1 MAMVTSRVVD
11 ALIPVTMVG
20 SYPRPRWY
28 TRRSNG
34 MDMREFWMD
43 QNTREEYEDAV
54 KAVIKDQEMAGLD
67 IVSDGEMYEDDL
79 VGAIG
84 WPEYVTARI
93 GGMHGRG
100 DPPMAALL
108 SNPSPIIAD
117 MMEHWP
123 GRIITERVTRGPLRF
138 ADLYRRAQRITPRPV
153 KASFVDPQ
161 FVLAASVN
169 DQYYGSKP
177 GQPSPD
183 LLMDLAAIYNAELR
197 ELAAAGCRVYQS
209 DLPPFAELGIYSA
222 PQPAWDV
229 AARVFNAMV
238 DGTGGMQIWMHYC
251 WGRPAGQRAD
261 DWYGPV
267 GPDFRPMF
275 PQVFDANFH
284 VLNIECGDCLGP
296 EMGLLEQVPRDRSV
310 AIGIIN
316 HRVLQV
322 ETAEQVADKIRRAL
336 QHISPERLFVTT
348 FCGLGTTLP
357 RTIAF
362 FKLKALVDGTN
373 IVRAELKGT
382 SVEEEREH
390 TQALAAGV

>member
-1 MAMVTSRVVD
+1 MARVVE

-34 MDMREFWMD
+34 MDMREFLMD

-54 KAVIKDQEMAGLD
+54 KAVIKDQEIAGLD
-67 IVSDGEMYEDDL
+67 IVSDGEMFEDDL

-84 WPEYVTARI
+84 WPEYVTSRI
-93 GGMHGRG
+93 GGMQGRG

-108 SNPSPIIAD
+108 NDPAPIIED
-117 MMEHWP
+117 MVQHWP
-123 GRIITERVTRGPLRF
+123 GRVITERVTRGPLRF
-138 ADLYRRAQRITPRPV
+138 AHLYQRAKSIASRPI
-153 KASFVDPQ
+153 KASYVDPQ

-177 GQPSPD
+177 GQPSPE
-183 LLMDLAAIYNAELR
+183 LIMDLVSIYNAELR
-197 ELAAAGCRVYQS
+197 ELAAAGCPIYQS

-222 PQPAWDV
+222 PQPAWDL
-229 AARVFNAMV
+229 ASKAFNAMV
-238 DGTGGMQIWMHYC
+238 EGTGDMQIWMHYC
-251 WGRPAGQRAD
+251 WGRPAGQKAD

-275 PQVFDANFH
+275 PRVFDANFH

-296 EMGLLEQVPRDRSV
+296 EMELLDQVPADRAV

-322 ETAEQVADKIRRAL
+322 ESAQQVADKIRRAL
-336 QHISPERLFVTT
+336 EHISPERLYVTT

-362 FKLKALVDGTN
+362 YKLKALVDGAN
-373 IVRAELKGT
+373 IVRAELTGRT
-382 SVEEEREH
+382 VEGVGERGE
-390 TQALAAGV
+390 LVAAGA